1 MQFRR
6 ISGSLVVICTLNRYI
21 TEGSEI
27 PSFLKK
33 ILSCFN
39 FVRPERSFL
48 ENFVSNSSQMINK
61 NAENQ
66 NKNGVVLKK

>member
-6 ISGSLVVICTLNRYI
+6 ISGSLVVIYTLNRYI

-33 ILSCFN
+33 VLSCFN
-39 FVRPERSFL
+39 YVRPERSFL
-48 ENFVSNSSQMINK
+48 ENFVSM
-61 NAENQ
+61 A
-66 NKNGVVLKK
+66 LK